1 MSDFR
6 GFPRYFRNPVWTR
19 SVVVPMA
26 LFPIGGVWDGGVP
39 EARPPKGT
47 PMISIQLSVSGFGV
61 SSDFHGFVLESNWDC
76 SRPRPHFDG

>member
-26 LFPIGGVWDGGVP
+26 LFPTGGVWDGGVP
-39 EARPPKGT
+39 EARPPAGT
-47 PMISIQLSVSGFGV
+47 PMISI
-61 SSDFHGFVLESNWDC
+61 
-76 SRPRPHFDG
+76 

>member
-6 GFPRYFRNPVWTR
+6 GCPRYFRNPVWTR

-39 EARPPKGT
+39 EARPPAGT
-47 PMISIQLSVSGFGV
+47 PMISI
-61 SSDFHGFVLESNWDC
+61 
-76 SRPRPHFDG
+76 